1 MHFFFIQLNS
11 CQTHFLAWKSWLMH
25 LRGNHEVSLMS
36 FPFLLSPG
44 SSQFLDLVPLGRM
57 EVWITFCGFV
67 EALSGLGRRRMMNQ
81 GGLVI
86 WLKWR
91 SRVSACQLCR
101 WGSPKGITELLYRG
115 IIGDWAWL
123 DNNGFESSQQSGC
136 FKYGS
141 GENILKEI
149 LFDYSFPWPF
159 KFSQQSLTASAT
171 PACSWLIN
179 VIWFGAHQ
187 IRARESY
194 ICSKQNYGWIKPLTC
209 DEK

>member
-1 MHFFFIQLNS
+1 MKCHWCLFHFFFLLVHHNS
-11 CQTHFLAWKSWLMH
+11 WIWCHLAEW
-25 LRGNHEVSLMS
+25 RYE
-36 FPFLLSPG
+36 LLSVVLWRL
-44 SSQFLDLVPLGRM
+44 FLGWGK
-57 EVWITFCGFV
+57 EEWWTKGVW
-67 EALSGLGRRRMMNQ
+67 L
-81 GGLVI
+81 I